1 MNRDFVEMLSAL
13 SAAGAEFLLV
23 GAHALSVYGVP
34 RSTGDLD
41 LWVHATPEN
50 AARVWQA
57 LTSFGAPLAEL
68 SPDDFTQ
75 PETVFQFGIPP
86 NRIDMLTTL
95 SGVDFATAWKRRG
108 TVRVEGIEVPLIGR
122 EDFVANKRA
131 TGRPKDLSD
140 LALLEESER
149 ADRSRPS

>member
-13 SAAGAEFLLV
+13 SAAGAEYLLV

-34 RSTGDLD
+34 RSTGDMD
-41 LWVHATPEN
+41 LWVRPTPEN

-57 LTSFGAPLAEL
+57 LTSFGAPLREL

-75 PETVFQFGIPP
+75 AETVFQFGVPP
-86 NRIDMLTTL
+86 NRIDLLTTL
-95 SGVDFATAWKRRG
+95 SGVEFAAAWARRAS
-108 TVRVEGIEVPLIGR
+108 VRVEGIEVPLIAR
-122 EDFVANKRA
+122 EDFIANKRA
-131 TGRPKDLSD
+131 TGRPKDLGD

-149 ADRSRPS
+149 ADQDPPS